1 MAVTTYHQRLAEEK
15 HAAILAAATT
25 LFAQSGY
32 AGASLAKIADTAGV
46 SKATLFKQFPT
57 KATLFEA
64 MVSAQWK
71 PADELQGPV
80 AVGDPRAGLIQ
91 IGRRYVALLTRPGMV
106 ELFRIVI
113 AEAPRFPELGKAH
126 FDLGKQPFWRSLRDY
141 LRAEAAAGNVVLQHP
156 DIAATQFLG
165 MISDNVFWPRLL
177 LVDWAPTQR
186 AMNRVVT
193 EAADTMIARY
203 APSTAKP
210 RR

>member
-1 MAVTTYHQRLAEEK
+1 MSVTTYHQRLSDEK
-15 HAAILAAATT
+15 RAAIMTAATA
-25 LFAQSGY
+25 LFARSGY
-32 AGASLAKIADTAGV
+32 AGASLAKIADAAGV

-57 KATLFEA
+57 KAELFEA
-64 MVSAQWK
+64 MVAEQWA
-71 PADELQGPV
+71 PTEEPQGPV
-80 AVGDPRAGLIQ
+80 PVGDPRAGLIQ
-91 IGRRYVALLTRPGMV
+91 IGRRYVALLTRQSMV

-126 FDLGKQPFWRSLRDY
+126 FALGKQPFWRSVHDY
-141 LRAEAAAGNVVLQHP
+141 LRAEAAAGNVVLTHP

-186 AMNRVVT
+186 VMDRVVT

-203 APSTAKP
+203 AAPAP

>member
-1 MAVTTYHQRLAEEK
+1 MSVTTYHQRLSSEK
-15 HAAILAAATT
+15 RAAIMAAATS

-32 AGASLAKIADTAGV
+32 AGASLAKIADAAGV

-57 KATLFEA
+57 KAELFEA
-64 MVSAQWK
+64 MVGEQWT

-80 AVGDPRAGLIQ
+80 PIGDPRAGLVQ

-106 ELFRIVI
+106 ELFRLVI

-126 FDLGKQPFWRSLRDY
+126 FELGKQPFWRSVRDY
-141 LRAEAAAGNVVLQHP
+141 LRAEAAGGNVVLQNP
-156 DIAATQFLG
+156 DMAATQFLG

-177 LVDWAPTQR
+177 LMDWAPTHR
-186 AMNRVVT
+186 AMDRVVT

-203 APSTAKP
+203 GATTT